1 MSLFIVNYGKEMRM
15 GADIRRKGKVEKVTE
30 FVERM
35 RRVQEK
41 VGTALRKA
49 QDVMRKQ
56 ANRGRQ
62 EVKEWKKREKMMLSI
77 KDLVFKKRPTKKLT
91 ERYVGPYET
100 EKVVSRNVV
109 KLKLLVSIRIHLVVN
124 VSRVVRYRELVR
136 KQRAEEPKPVEVK
149 GVEEWEVK
157 KILNKRKVWRVE
169 KYLISWNKFIVEY
182 NTYKRKEDL
191 RNTRK
196 VVEEF
201 KGRMSAEVR
210 RQEKLD
216 MMEEKDFRRGE
227 LPEKYTA
234 KMLYR

>member
-35 RRVQEK
+35 RRVQEE
-41 VGTALRKA
+41 VGAALRKA
-49 QDVMRKQ
+49 QDAMRKQ
-56 ANRGRQ
+56 ANRERQ
-62 EVKEWKKREKMMLSI
+62 EVKEWKKREKVMLSI

-91 ERYVGPYET
+91 ERYVGPYKT

-136 KQRAEEPKPVEVK
+136 KQRVEEPKPVEVK

-169 KYLISWNKFIVEY
+169 KYLIFWNKFMVEY
-182 NTYKRKEDL
+182 NTYKRKKDL

-201 KGRMSAEVR
+201 EGRMSAEVR
-210 RQEKLD
+210 KQKKLD

-227 LPEKYTA
+227 LPEKYTT